1 MTSSLSYRKPIKNV
15 WGWLEEITLTKS
27 PSNSFSEEEWGHFNA
42 YTLHKALSMNLNYLD
57 IANLAQKFNPQDKSQ
72 IYSFYKEFIPKKKTW
87 SKWIKS
93 QMKSPN
99 KELVEH
105 LSFYFETSKREA
117 ISHIKLLDKPEIL
130 RILHNVGIDEKE
142 AKKLLKK

>member
-1 MTSSLSYRKPIKNV
+1 MVKRKPIKNI

-27 PSNSFSEEEWGHFNA
+27 PNTSFSNEEWELWNSYMVHRF
-42 YTLHKALSMNLNYLD
+42 LSMNKNYLD
-57 IANLAQKFNPQDKSQ
+57 VVNLAQKFNPQDKSQ

-87 SKWIKS
+87 SKYIKS
-93 QMKSPN
+93 QVKSPN

-105 LSFYFETSKREA
+105 LSSYFETSKREA
-117 ISHIKLLDKPEIL
+117 ISYLKLLDKPEII
-130 RILHNVGIDEKE
+130 RILHNIGIEEKE

>member
-1 MTSSLSYRKPIKNV
+1 MVKRKPIKNI

-27 PSNSFSEEEWGHFNA
+27 PNTSFS
-42 YTLHKALSMNLNYLD
+42 
-57 IANLAQKFNPQDKSQ
+57 NLAQKFNPQDKSQ

-87 SKWIKS
+87 SKYVKS
-93 QMKSPN
+93 QVKSPN

-105 LSFYFETSKREA
+105 LSSYFETSKREA
-117 ISHIKLLDKPEIL
+117 ISYIKLLDKSNIL
-130 RILHNVGIDEKE
+130 RILHNMGIEEKE